1 MGDRWGKAQR
11 KSMAERAPADRRVH
25 PLHPADQ
32 VGSVSRPEWWRERF
46 GEGTGGQVPVD
57 GGSDQVL

>member
-1 MGDRWGKAQR
+1 
-11 KSMAERAPADRRVH
+11 MAERAPADRRVH

-57 GGSDQVL
+57 GGSDRVL